1 MGRTNSQRE
10 YRSILSNGHLSQEA
24 LPDGSAPN
32 GSLHLF
38 PWHLSPLDIMLVY
51 SFAPPATVTVH
62 RADTCSVRELRPP
75 GLRFCDIQIKHKTQS
90 AKQKRAVLSL
100 VAQSCLTLCNLM
112 DYSPPGFSVY
122 GILQARILEGLPCPP
137 PGDLHNPGIELGSP
151 ALQVDSLLSEPPGKP
166 RNTNYRGC
174 V

>member
-1 MGRTNSQRE
+1 M
-10 YRSILSNGHLSQEA
+10 I
-24 LPDGSAPN
+24 
-32 GSLHLF
+32 
-38 PWHLSPLDIMLVY
+38 
-51 SFAPPATVTVH
+51 VT
-62 RADTCSVRELRPP
+62 
-75 GLRFCDIQIKHKTQS
+75 IKCLGIHY
-90 AKQKRAVLSL
+90 AALSL

-151 ALQVDSLLSEPPGKP
+151 ALQVDSLPTKPSGKP
-166 RNTNYRGC
+166 KNIYSCMIFRT